1 MKKLRVRKLNDIGSA
16 LLTVVLVVSLLT
28 ILATTLLYITG
39 MNFQIKQVDYQNKK
53 TFYSGETALEEIRAG
68 LMKDASEAAMEAYNE
83 VAAEYVSLG
92 VADARTLKYNTLFAQ
107 KLQESWND
115 AGKLPTY
122 GDNWDVFLSSY
133 FSNPP
138 TAVLTFDSAY
148 DLNLDGHLS
157 VAEANAAGAF
167 VVDETNGE
175 IRIKGLQITYTNDSG
190 VTTMIATD
198 LLVAAPAIDWSA
210 EKSLTALNGVDPATA
225 AYVNVTDA
233 SGCVRYEN
241 WKKE

>member
-1 MKKLRVRKLNDIGSA
+1 
-16 LLTVVLVVSLLT
+16 
-28 ILATTLLYITG
+28 
-39 MNFQIKQVDYQNKK
+39 
-53 TFYSGETALEEIRAG
+53 
-68 LMKDASEAAMEAYNE
+68 
-83 VAAEYVSLG
+83 
-92 VADARTLKYNTLFAQ
+92 
-107 KLQESWND
+107 
-115 AGKLPTY
+115 
-122 GDNWDVFLSSY
+122 LSSY